1 MVDPL
6 LMLQASATLLVL
18 GWLFML
24 SWHDSRSRR
33 IPTPVVIAG
42 IMVASCYAVTAGTSS
57 TAVLGGGLL
66 MLFYTV
72 PSVFSTQGI
81 GGGDIKAAFPIGM
94 VAAAQ
99 SWSSWWI
106 VAIVPFCVT
115 ALVGIGQFLVM
126 GRVLVHRLRQHCP
139 EILVSARPSSGRIHN
154 CALFTVPHGTSLSLV
169 TALLVLWPGVNH
181 LVG

>member
-1 MVDPL
+1 
-6 LMLQASATLLVL
+6 
-18 GWLFML
+18 
-24 SWHDSRSRR
+24 
-33 IPTPVVIAG
+33 
-42 IMVASCYAVTAGTSS
+42 
-57 TAVLGGGLL
+57 

-115 ALVGIGQFLVM
+115 ALVGIGQFCD
-126 GRVLVHRLRQHCP
+126 GAGP
-139 EILVSARPSSGRIHN
+139 
-154 CALFTVPHGTSLSLV
+154 CASFEATLS
-169 TALLVLWPGVNH
+169 
-181 LVG
+181 